1 QELMEVDHGGE
12 TQYQFMDVD
21 YNDENDYEDL
31 ETVYGRF
38 PPGEEGLLQSH
49 AGGEAIFQQIHF
61 CCTIDSDCRRSDSRV
76 RTERTQISV
85 NKWGA
90 QMDLLVDAYLQFK
103 AQGLPQMHETSSWPL
118 SVLSFSET
126 GLRTFSHA
134 VGATRSNQT
143 LLRHGYL
150 GSSPESPAIAFPI
163 EFLEQFRQIHR
174 VCPRYSVD
182 ALSKTLNNLHKI
194 PRKKYLRDQLSDA
207 YDGYLAIMCEVEARV
222 QKALHQEDDW
232 HMKNICPPCF
242 YKTVGEPP
250 LKYSALAAMDGN
262 NSLKLVDVSFQ
273 SGTPRT
279 DDRKSTSFRWL
290 TPQQVDCFKD
300 EVVNSKGPVT
310 TPESKADQDEDIAWL
325 NINELEGAEAD
336 ELAKCVNICVE
347 RWRAAG
353 PEARKKMFA
362 LFAIAGIFLSVCRH
376 GHVLVMCDMIRS
388 GELYDLHFFWD
399 FPFDAGSQN
408 EVPTVNV

>member
-1 QELMEVDHGGE
+1 
-12 TQYQFMDVD
+12 
-21 YNDENDYEDL
+21 
-31 ETVYGRF
+31 
-38 PPGEEGLLQSH
+38 
-49 AGGEAIFQQIHF
+49 
-61 CCTIDSDCRRSDSRV
+61 
-76 RTERTQISV
+76 
-85 NKWGA
+85 
-90 QMDLLVDAYLQFK
+90 
-103 AQGLPQMHETSSWPL
+103 
-118 SVLSFSET
+118 
-126 GLRTFSHA
+126 
-134 VGATRSNQT
+134 NQT

-207 YDGYLAIMCEVEARV
+207 YDGYLAIMREVEARV

-250 LKYSALAAMDGN
+250 LKYSALAAMDVN

-279 DDRKSTSFRWL
+279 DDQKSTSFRWL

-300 EVVNSKGPVT
+300 EV
-310 TPESKADQDEDIAWL
+310 
-325 NINELEGAEAD
+325 LEGTEAD
-336 ELAKCVNICVE
+336 ELAKCVNTCVE

-353 PEARKKMFA
+353 PEACKKMFA
-362 LFAIAGIFLSVCRH
+362 LFAIAGIFISVCRH

-388 GELYDLHFFWD
+388 GELMKYPLSMCDHLMETYGADLALGYDIWCAF
-399 FPFDAGSQN
+399 
-408 EVPTVNV
+408 VKT